1 MGAYLYTFSQGE
13 PSVAL
18 KVSRTGSD
26 GSDLSDGADKA
37 DGSDV
42 GSVGSRGLRV
52 INNNYYFYIMNK
64 AIEQLQGALYGLIVC
79 TIITMCSGC
88 KTKKAI
94 MTNAHKRTYDSVA
107 VVKEQTHTTF
117 SIIDTT
123 KTSEHS
129 KTITEYTFCSVE
141 SGELSVERGG
151 CGVAHLTNKASKT
164 LFIPMVVRKSD
175 GTLQINYGLK
185 GIKQTTEESKDEQ
198 KGIIQSKDS
207 ATYKDNKTKVLAT
220 EEDKHKD
227 KKIERVQVSKPFD
240 WWQLIVGVTIL
251 LAVVIGLLYLNRRTP
266 WVRKIFAYVRK
277 Y

>member
-1 MGAYLYTFSQGE
+1 M
-13 PSVAL
+13 
-18 KVSRTGSD
+18 
-26 GSDLSDGADKA
+26 DKSI
-37 DGSDV
+37 DTIKGV
-42 GSVGSRGLRV
+42 
-52 INNNYYFYIMNK
+52 
-64 AIEQLQGALYGLIVC
+64 LYGLFIC
-79 TIITMCSGC
+79 IFITMCSSC

-94 MTNAHKRTYDSVA
+94 TTNAHKRTYDSVA

-141 SGELSVERGG
+141 RGECGVENGG
-151 CGVAHLTNKASKT
+151 CGVAHLANEAGKKP
-164 LFIPMVVRKSD
+164 FVPMVVRKAD

-251 LAVVIGLLYLNRRTP
+251 LAVVIGLLFLNRRTP